1 MKKIKISPLCLI
13 WLIFFIQF
21 QGEFFLPFLC
31 AIFLHEAGHI
41 IVARALKIKIK
52 YFRLSIL
59 GARIETAHELSYRDE
74 FFFAFGGPFV
84 GFCGCAFA
92 YPFAMHY
99 ANTPFVAQ
107 FLLPFVHISLLLT
120 IFNLVPL
127 STLDGGR
134 MLFCFVC
141 RFFSLDFAQKILRL
155 SSFFTL
161 FTFWV
166 FTVYLVIKISA
177 GVPMLI
183 FCSIFFAKCFVFNT
197 KSGDFASF

>member
-13 WLIFFIQF
+13 WLIFLIKF
-21 QGEFFLPFLC
+21 QGEFFLPFLS

-74 FFFAFGGPFV
+74 FFFAFGGPLF
-84 GFCGCAFA
+84 GFCGFAIA
-92 YPFAMHY
+92 YPFAMY
-99 ANTPFVAQ
+99 YVNAQFVAR
-107 FLLPFVHISLLLT
+107 FLLPFAHISLLLT

-141 RFFSLDFAQKILRL
+141 RFFSLNSAQKILRL
-155 SSFFTL
+155 TSFFTL

-183 FCSIFFAKCFVFNT
+183 FCSIFFAKCFVFDIKN
-197 KSGDFASF
+197 GEFASF